1 MKRSS
6 GHYFWLKKDCSVNR
20 RWFITRIIKSYWR
33 DFSLQ
38 CTVKGTDYFSFL
50 DNCHRFWMFPDVNG
64 LFCFLRDIF
73 FLQQKGKVRVI
84 SISLPT
90 FNWTTWQIYD
100 VFIYYICSW
109 FRHLSSVLMS
119 VVNNVI
125 KNYICVLICNQQ
137 QNVKIKI
144 IICFAVFCSTPQ

>member
-1 MKRSS
+1 MQWKTK
-6 GHYFWLKKDCSVNR
+6 HYLEYKVQFAPFRQKNYISRYFLWNKEVKWSLFLVEKNCSVNR
-20 RWFITRIIKSYWR
+20 RWFITRIIRSYWR

-64 LFCFLRDIF
+64 LFCFLQDVF

-109 FRHLSSVLMS
+109 FRHLSS
-119 VVNNVI
+119 
-125 KNYICVLICNQQ
+125 
-137 QNVKIKI
+137 I
-144 IICFAVFCSTPQ
+144 IM